1 MNTLSESEIWRIIE
15 DMDWFNNS
23 KKYRGYYDMKEI
35 FMQKHSAVVAVQV
48 RQFVSQVRSVLYK
61 TVGAYEST
69 NGGLGNYG
77 GDDSFGD
84 LLDHAIG
91 LGEKFYNAMLDQPE
105 LLGRLDYVENFCY
118 SIPYEDDYNK

>member
-15 DMDWFNNS
+15 DMDWFNHS
-23 KKYRGYYDMKEI
+23 KKNRGYYDMKEI
-35 FMQKHSAVVAVQV
+35 FMKKHSVEVAIQV
-48 RQFVSQVRSVLYK
+48 RKFVSQVRSVLYK
-61 TVGAYEST
+61 AADAYEAA

-84 LLDHAIG
+84 LLDHAVG
-91 LGEKFYNAMLDQPE
+91 LGEKFYNAMLDQPK

-118 SIPYEDDYNK
+118 GIPYDDDYNK